1 VRRRGRGAAHDL
13 GRMAVE
19 TAGRRPERVRP
30 ASLNGASMQRLC
42 RLRLMPLQGSEVV
55 AYFIKE
61 ELCRHVIIG
70 RPGRAESRL
79 ESRWE
84 SRSAWPA
91 S

>member
-1 VRRRGRGAAHDL
+1 MRHTTTVVVRRPGRGTAYDP

-19 TAGRRPERVRP
+19 TSGRRPERVGP
-30 ASLNGASMQRLC
+30 
-42 RLRLMPLQGSEVV
+42 GSVQCV
-55 AYFIKE
+55 AYVIKE
-61 ELCRHVIIG
+61 ELCRHVITG

-79 ESRWE
+79 ESRLE